1 MRHGRRGAAAATLAV
16 GGMLLMGCGPE
27 DTNAKAEASPTAKG
41 STATASTSASA
52 TPTEAASQSPTP
64 TASPSPPPPPEP
76 TRTSPKPV
84 PPARTT
90 HPVAPTALGMYA
102 STPGGRI
109 TLQRGGAAQE
119 FTVSVRNGNTRAYA
133 QLHIALQMEMLIG
146 EGAGADAG
154 GLVLER
160 RNPATGAWQRA
171 DLRVANDVYPHYLY
185 PDGTPLPVDAAR
197 TDRYRLRALPEG
209 PRGSTPLMIRLVDT
223 TAPQTAP
230 DSVAVLR
237 RTSLVVDV
245 I

>member
-1 MRHGRRGAAAATLAV
+1 MRHGRRGAAATLAV

-27 DTNAKAEASPTAKG
+27 DTAARIEASPTATG
-41 STATASTSASA
+41 STATASTSAPA
-52 TPTEAASQSPTP
+52 TPTEAASESPSP
-64 TASPSPPPPPEP
+64 TASPSPPAPR
-76 TRTSPKPV
+76 RTSPTPSSP

-90 HPVAPTALGMYA
+90 RPVTPTALGMYA

-119 FTVSVRNGNTRAYA
+119 FTVTVRNGNTRAYD

-237 RTSLVVDV
+237 RASLTVDV
-245 I
+245 T